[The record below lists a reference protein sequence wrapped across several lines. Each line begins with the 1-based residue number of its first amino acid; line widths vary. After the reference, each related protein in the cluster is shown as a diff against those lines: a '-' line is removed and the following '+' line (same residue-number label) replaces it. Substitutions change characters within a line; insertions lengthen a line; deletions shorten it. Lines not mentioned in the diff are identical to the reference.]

1 MKNLVNVV
9 KNNMVTLVV
18 MALIGALATHIATM
32 PLTVVSETCNVV
44 SFANENNAVCETE
57 EGEKF
62 VIVSENGFSGE
73 KFEATVEIMDNG
85 DTQVKNIFGF
95 VADGY
100 SVEEFDMSNPD
111 HLTDYENNVKDL
123 FEELHELEQSF

>member
-18 MALIGALATHIATM
+18 MALLGSFAVHIATM

-44 SFANENNAVCETE
+44 SFANENNAICETD
-57 EGEKF
+57 EGERF
-62 VIVSENGFSGE
+62 VIVSENGFAGE

-100 SVEEFDMSNPD
+100 SVEEFDVNNSD
-111 HLTDYENNVKDL
+111 HLTDYENNVKEL
-123 FEELHELEQSF
+123 FEELHELE

>member
-18 MALIGALATHIATM
+18 MALIGAFATHIATM

-100 SVEEFDMSNPD
+100 SVEEFDVNNSD
-111 HLTDYENNVKDL
+111 HLTDYENNIKNL

>member
-18 MALIGALATHIATM
+18 MALIGAFATHIATM

-44 SFANENNAVCETE
+44 SFANENNAVCETV

-95 VADGY
+95 VAEGY
-100 SVEEFDMSNPD
+100 SVEEFDVNNSD
-111 HLTDYENNVKDL
+111 HLTDYENNVKEL
-123 FEELHELEQSF
+123 LEELHELEQSF